1 MSTLAFAHSDHA
13 DLAVRF
19 VLDFAAIVLL
29 VGAVYL
35 RRHARRD
42 LSMVYVCFNVGL
54 FAVLAVISSGHIGV
68 AVGFGL
74 FGMLSIIR
82 LRSEPFNNVEL
93 GYFFMS
99 LVLALVNGI
108 GDHDRPV
115 TLALDAVVLAAVLVV
130 DHPRFRDRA
139 ERVLLTLDGVH
150 TDRTRLR
157 AELAL
162 RFGVERV
169 ELGNMQLDDIRET
182 TYVEVLLVHGRRAGR
197 PLPGTAGTGA

>member
-1 MSTLAFAHSDHA
+1 MTTLAFAHSDHA

-19 VLDFAAIVLL
+19 GLDFAAIVLL
-29 VGAVYL
+29 VGVVYL

-108 GDHDRPV
+108 GGHDRPV
-115 TLALDAVVLAAVLVV
+115 TLALDTVVLLAVLVV
-130 DHPRFRDRA
+130 DHPRFRARA

-150 TDRTRLR
+150 ANRERLR

-182 TYVEVLLVHGRRAGR
+182 TYVEVLLVHGRRPAHPR
-197 PLPGTAGTGA
+197 PGTSGSGV

>member
-1 MSTLAFAHSDHA
+1 MTMLAFAQSHHA

-19 VLDFAAIVLL
+19 GLDFAAIVAL
-29 VGAVYL
+29 VGVIYL

-68 AVGFGL
+68 GVGFGL

-108 GDHDRPV
+108 GGRDRPV
-115 TLALDAVVLAAVLVV
+115 TLALDAVVLLAVLAA
-130 DHPRFRDRA
+130 DHPRFRARA
-139 ERVLLTLDGVH
+139 ERVLLTLDGLH
-150 TDRTRLR
+150 SDRERLR
-157 AELAL
+157 AELAA

-169 ELGNMQLDDIRET
+169 ELANLQLDEIRET
-182 TYVEVLLVHGRRAGR
+182 TCVEVLLVHGRRVAPSASEHAGSV
-197 PLPGTAGTGA
+197 L